1 MGVYIPGDLADEISK
16 VMRDAGIGSISRVVQ
31 ESLRLYLAEHSW
43 RTGGDVVGALGIVYD
58 HEARNVDE
66 ELTDIQHK
74 YLDVVVSSLHVH
86 LDQRNCLLVVVVK
99 GSSKAV
105 KALVDE
111 IERVE
116 GVKVVRLA
124 LMSKQP
130 EQVEST

>member
-1 MGVYIPGDLADEISK
+1 MGVYIPGDLANEVSK
-16 VMRDAGIGSISRVVQ
+16 IMRDAGINSISRVVQ
-31 ESLRLYLAEHSW
+31 EGLRLYLAEHSW
-43 RTGGDVVGALGIVYD
+43 RVGGDVVGALGIVYD
-58 HEARNVDE
+58 HEARDVDK

-74 YLDVVVSSLHVH
+74 YLDIIVSSLHVH

-124 LMSKQP
+124 LMSR
-130 EQVEST
+130 

>member
-1 MGVYIPGDLADEISK
+1 
-16 VMRDAGIGSISRVVQ
+16 
-31 ESLRLYLAEHSW
+31 
-43 RTGGDVVGALGIVYD
+43 VYD
-58 HEARNVDE
+58 HEARDVDK

-74 YLDVVVSSLHVH
+74 YLDIIVSSLHVH

-124 LMSKQP
+124 LMSR
-130 EQVEST
+130 